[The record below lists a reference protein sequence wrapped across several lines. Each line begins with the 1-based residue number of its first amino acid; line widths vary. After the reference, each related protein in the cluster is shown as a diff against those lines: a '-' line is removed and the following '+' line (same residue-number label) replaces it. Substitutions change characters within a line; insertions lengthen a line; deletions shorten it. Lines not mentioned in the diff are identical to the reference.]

1 MANAPELEAEYAGY
15 IADMKGQDEQFAR
28 QQEAIDWGVV
38 QGWTKD
44 KDGGISSWL
53 RSEKAM
59 PHGT

>member
-1 MANAPELEAEYAGY
+1 
-15 IADMKGQDEQFAR
+15 MKGQDEQFAR

-59 PHGT
+59 PHGTELVNNCVSTKA